1 MLLKAMPLLG
11 AGHFTAALRPE
22 ALHPAAAEDPEA
34 IPVEPDFIEEMGAE
48 SIAWFWAGERETHR
62 QIAVRLSREHARDF
76 TAIQALRP
84 DWSRAFIFD
93 ENGRRIRLSSLSA
106 LLQEA
111 PL

>member
-1 MLLKAMPLLG
+1 ML
-11 AGHFTAALRPE
+11 FRS
-22 ALHPAAAEDPEA
+22 PAAAEDPEA
-34 IPVEPDFIEEMGAE
+34 IPVQPDFIEEMGAE

-62 QIAVRLSREHARDF
+62 QIAVRLSREHARDL